1 LSFKSGASGA
11 AFLFRR
17 CASHAGW
24 AIAVAHGASD
34 IFFNNEGD
42 GT

>member
-1 LSFKSGASGA
+1 LVFKSGASGA

-24 AIAVAHGASD
+24 AIAVALTAPD
-34 IFFNNEGD
+34 ISIITDGD